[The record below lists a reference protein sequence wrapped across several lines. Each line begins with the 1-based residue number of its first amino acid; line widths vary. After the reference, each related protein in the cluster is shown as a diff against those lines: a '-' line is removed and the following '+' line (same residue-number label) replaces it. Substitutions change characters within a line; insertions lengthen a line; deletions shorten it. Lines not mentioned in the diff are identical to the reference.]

1 MHVCESEN
9 KSDSTEHLPMSVN
22 WKSSPTIALLALL
35 AITAVW
41 GSTFLVVQDAVKR
54 MPVMDFLALRFSVAT
69 LVMLAIR
76 PTCLRG
82 INRVG
87 LIRGAGLGVVLGLGY
102 IAQTYGLTHTSASV
116 SGFITGMFV
125 VLTPVMSWVL
135 LRRGASRNT
144 IIAVVLATVGLG
156 LLSLH
161 GWSIGVGELLTLA
174 CALFFAIHIV
184 GLGEWSAHYDP
195 YSFALIQIGVVA
207 VITLVASAP
216 GGFTLPPDASVWGA
230 VAVTAVLATAAG
242 FLVQTWAQSLVPPTR
257 AAVVMTME
265 PVFAGLFG
273 VFIGGNQ
280 LTLRILGG
288 AACVLAAM
296 FISEIKTTPA
306 APRLET

>member
-1 MHVCESEN
+1 
-9 KSDSTEHLPMSVN
+9 MSAK
-22 WKSSPTIALLALL
+22 WKSSPTIALIALL

-54 MPVMDFLALRFSVAT
+54 MPVMDFLAVRFSVAT
-69 LVMLAIR
+69 LVMLALR

-82 INRVG
+82 MTLAGFMR
-87 LIRGAGLGVVLGLGY
+87 ASGLGVVLGMGY
-102 IAQTYGLTHTSASV
+102 ITQTYGLQHTSASV

-135 LRRGASRNT
+135 LRRGANRDT

-156 LLSLH
+156 LISLH
-161 GWSIGVGELLTLA
+161 GWSVGIGELLTLA
-174 CALFFAIHIV
+174 CALFFALQIV
-184 GLGEWSAHYDP
+184 GLGEWSAQYDT

-207 VITLVASAP
+207 VIALGAAVP
-216 GGFTLPPDASVWGA
+216 GGITLPPDGAVWGA

-242 FLVQTWAQSLVPPTR
+242 FLVQTWAQSLVSPTR

-265 PVFAGLFG
+265 LVFAGLFG

-280 LTLRILGG
+280 LTPRILGG

-296 FISEIKTTPA
+296 FISGIKTAPA
-306 APRLET
+306 PPRLET